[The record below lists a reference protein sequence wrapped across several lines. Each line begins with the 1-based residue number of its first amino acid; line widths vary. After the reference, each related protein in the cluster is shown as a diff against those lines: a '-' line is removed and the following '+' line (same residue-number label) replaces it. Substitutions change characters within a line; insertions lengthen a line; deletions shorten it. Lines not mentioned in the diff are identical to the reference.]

1 MDPIDR
7 LVFEMNIEVT
17 EGFRMVEA
25 GTDKLED
32 IDHRAKRL
40 GMEVDWK
47 TKKLKPIKR
56 KLIHEN

>member
-7 LVFEMNIEVT
+7 LIFEMNVEVSSA
-17 EGFRMVEA
+17 FRMVES
-25 GTDKLED
+25 GTEKLEE

-47 TKKLKPIKR
+47 TKKLQPIKQF
-56 KLIHEN
+56 IHEN